1 MRINFKM
8 LPKKQLLHHFDLA
21 SKTKNKILATQV
33 VSELAKRNHIS
44 IEDQIRKLGQKA
56 INENNLASFQMVIE
70 LWKVRD

>member
-8 LPKKQLLHHFDLA
+8 RPKKQLLHLFDLA

-44 IEDQIRKLGQKA
+44 IEDQIRTLGQKA

-70 LWKVRD
+70 LWKNR